1 MIFINKEENKRKNTK
16 KKMENEV
23 KKSIIKVIE
32 KANNEGL
39 NTTDLWNVVEII
51 EYLYNLLQEKNDVE
65 AIELYCA
72 LKAILITEN
81 K

>member
-1 MIFINKEENKRKNTK
+1 
-16 KKMENEV
+16 MENEI
-23 KKSIIKVIE
+23 KKAIIKVVE

>member
-1 MIFINKEENKRKNTK
+1 
-16 KKMENEV
+16 MENEI
-23 KKSIIKVIE
+23 KKAILKVVE
-32 KANNEGL
+32 KANKDGL
-39 NTTDLWNVVEII
+39 TTNDIWNVVEII
-51 EYLYNLLQEKNDVE
+51 EYLYNLLQEKNDIV